1 MPKSKR
7 VALYARVST
16 DSQTTENQ
24 LLELRAMAERS
35 GWTVVAEFV
44 DHGISGAK
52 GRADR
57 PQFNALLNG
66 VARREFDMLAAWS
79 VDRLGRSLQD
89 LVGFLSELQSKRV
102 DLYLHQQALDTST
115 PAGKMMF
122 QMCSVFAEF
131 ERSMIQERVRS
142 GLARARA
149 KGQDSRPTANRCE
162 GRGEDP
168 QAGRGWHGQAQD
180 RPDAGHWRRHGA
192 AGVGGLIQSYAL
204 VGGSQAIVGPFYR
217 RPMNR
222 ASSAPRCTSI
232 AVRRP
237 TSQQGHS
244 H

>member
-35 GWTVVAEFV
+35 GWSVVAEFV

-57 PQFNALLNG
+57 PQFNAVLNG

-89 LVGFLSELQSKRV
+89 LVGFLSELHSKRV

-122 QMCSVFAEF
+122 QMCGVFAEF

-149 KGQDSRPTANRCE
+149 KGKTLGRPRT
-162 GRGEDP
+162 
-168 QAGRGWHGQAQD
+168 
-180 RPDAGHWRRHGA
+180 DAKVEAKIRKLA
-192 AGVGGLIQSYAL
+192 AGGMGKRKIAQTLGIGVGTAQRVLA
-204 VGGSQAIVGPFYR
+204 A
-217 RPMNR
+217 
-222 ASSAPRCTSI
+222 
-232 AVRRP
+232 
-237 TSQQGHS
+237 
-244 H
+244 